1 MLEIIIPISSNSK
14 FFPNEEYYFPK
25 PLIDIDGSPL
35 IVKVIEN
42 IQKFLNPEKFIFIIP
57 KSLETSFSLGNILK
71 LACKSSVEIVE
82 RMEYTQGGLCS
93 TLLAIDSIS
102 ENSEILVLNMDDII
116 DFDLNEVIDEFRS
129 NNSDGGLIAFE
140 ASHPRWC
147 YLKHDSNN
155 LVKMCAEKKVISKT
169 ACAGFYL
176 SLIHI

>member
-71 LACKSSVEIVE
+71 LACKS
-82 RMEYTQGGLCS
+82 
-93 TLLAIDSIS
+93 
-102 ENSEILVLNMDDII
+102 
-116 DFDLNEVIDEFRS
+116 
-129 NNSDGGLIAFE
+129 
-140 ASHPRWC
+140 
-147 YLKHDSNN
+147 
-155 LVKMCAEKKVISKT
+155 
-169 ACAGFYL
+169 L